1 VPVDKESMM
10 DKKKEL
16 QEEIERVEK
25 EYQQVQAK
33 PVPDKKKADHL
44 YKRLKKIRKELK
56 ELDQKKK

>member
-1 VPVDKESMM
+1 MM

-16 QEEIERVEK
+16 QEEVERLEK

-33 PVPDKKKADHL
+33 PVPDKKKVDHL
-44 YKRLKKIRKELK
+44 YKRLKKARKELK

>member
-1 VPVDKESMM
+1 M